1 MKAVDLFKSCCC
13 GCRVNSS
20 RIKTLVDLLLPAN
33 KTTDQ
38 DFDLPKKSLKMKK
51 FSVNLAFAF
60 LLTVSS
66 FSSILSAVTLTAS
79 KLYISEQEPND
90 QLLQLDCSGFEYKYN
105 RQVLFFAN
113 GQQIFDSITNT
124 TGNISYQKF
133 KNTLKKYN
141 F

>member
-1 MKAVDLFKSCCC
+1 
-13 GCRVNSS
+13 
-20 RIKTLVDLLLPAN
+20 
-33 KTTDQ
+33 
-38 DFDLPKKSLKMKK
+38 MKK

-60 LLTVSS
+60 LLAVSS
-66 FSSILSAVTLTAS
+66 FSSILSAVTLTAN
-79 KLYISEQEPND
+79 KLYISESEPND

-133 KNTLKKYN
+133 KNALKKYN